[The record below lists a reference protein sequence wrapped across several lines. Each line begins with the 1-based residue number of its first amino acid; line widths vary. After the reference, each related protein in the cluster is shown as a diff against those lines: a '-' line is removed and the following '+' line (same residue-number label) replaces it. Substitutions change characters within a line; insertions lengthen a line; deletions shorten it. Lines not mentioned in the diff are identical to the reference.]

1 MMRDIYFIGVLLIS
15 IGAVFNFIQ
24 VDDNI
29 NLNKQKYGR
38 FNETERLE
46 LLQAAKNMF
55 YFGYDN
61 YMKYAYPEDELDPVD
76 CEGRGHDHDDP

>member
-1 MMRDIYFIGVLLIS
+1 MRNCFFFCILLIS
-15 IGAVFNFIQ
+15 LGVVVNFIQ
-24 VDDNI
+24 FAENFDF
-29 NLNKQKYGR
+29 NKQKYGS
-38 FNETERLE
+38 FNESERLE
-46 LLQAAKNMF
+46 LLRAAQNMF